1 MTGGVA
7 SSGKRLPSVLTRSRT
22 SCVAD
27 SRLRSSL
34 KVAITIAVPCPQT
47 DLSSLMPS
55 TVLTTSSIGCAMSDS
70 TSSGAAPGRLTRT
83 ETVGRSTEG
92 KRSTPSLKNPAAPIT
107 TNERTI
113 MAAKTG
119 RRIQISANFCI
130 KTNRPDR
137 AYTTL
142 LTCLVYDFDSLT
154 RLQVARI
161 DNNLFPN
168 IDSGND
174 LSKFTGT
181 PASRDR
187 FLQRFSILNGDHFLD
202 TRKSDDGIVR
212 NCHSHLRVVGH
223 DLSVSKR
230 SGPQLSIISYVRFNH

>member
-7 SSGKRLPSVLTRSRT
+7 SSGSVRPSVLTRSRT

-70 TSSGAAPGRLTRT
+70 TSSGAAPGRFTRT

-92 KRSTPSLKNPAAPIT
+92 KRSTPSLKNPAAPT
-107 TNERTI
+107 TTSERTI

-119 RRIQISANFCI
+119 RRIQISASFCNLVLSCLWWP
-130 KTNRPDR
+130 NRQLRQPALTGGCPDR
-137 AYTTL
+137 PR
-142 LTCLVYDFDSLT
+142 S
-154 RLQVARI
+154 
-161 DNNLFPN
+161 
-168 IDSGND
+168 
-174 LSKFTGT
+174 
-181 PASRDR
+181 
-187 FLQRFSILNGDHFLD
+187 FLRH
-202 TRKSDDGIVR
+202 
-212 NCHSHLRVVGH
+212 
-223 DLSVSKR
+223 
-230 SGPQLSIISYVRFNH
+230 